1 MFKRH
6 GVPKSRLEVLRG
18 VPIFAG
24 LSDRV
29 LSRIDSHIDDVE
41 IPAGRN
47 LTDQGT
53 RAYEAFIIVDGE
65 AEVII
70 DGKVVGTTEI
80 GEMIGEIGVLKH
92 VPRMAT
98 VTARTPMRLFVINP
112 REMSWLFED
121 KALAQRVQENLDR
134 HLSGQKET

>member
-1 MFKRH
+1 MFHRH
-6 GVPKSRLEVLRG
+6 GVPKSRLEVLRA
-18 VPIFAG
+18 VPLFEG

-41 IPAGRN
+41 IPAGRH

-65 AEVII
+65 AEVVI
-70 DGKVVGTTEI
+70 DGKVVGTTDI
-80 GEMIGEIGVLKH
+80 GEMIGEIGVLKR

-98 VTARTPMRLFVINP
+98 VTATTPMRLFVINP

-121 KALAQRVQENLDR
+121 KALAKRVQENLDR
-134 HLSGQKET
+134 HLAGHEDA